1 MEKSY
6 YNVLET
12 LLLIYA
18 ADEGKLKIYLKKKVD
33 EPYKGYWT
41 LPSAP
46 LDNQTTLEDN
56 ANIIYK
62 SVTNLELTNIYEGKT
77 FSNLDRDQNNRIIGT
92 TFITLVDKTLI
103 DLKKDDDDK
112 SWFDVDELPKLGFDH
127 EAIIND
133 ITKELKQKIVTNY
146 DDMLLNCFPSDF
158 TLPEMQS
165 FYENMLGKTI
175 DRRNFHKKFAGQEL
189 VIDTGV
195 KTSKGTGRPG
205 ALYRFNTFKMKG
217 KRI

>member
-18 ADEGKLKIYLKKKVD
+18 ADEGKLKIYLKKKLD

-41 LPSAP
+41 IPNAP
-46 LDNQTTLEDN
+46 LDNQTTLEEN

-62 SVTNLELTNIYEGKT
+62 SMTSLDLTNILEGKT
-77 FSNLDRDQNNRIIGT
+77 FSDINRDPNGRIIGT
-92 TFITLVDKTLI
+92 TFITITDKTLV
-103 DLKKDDDDK
+103 DLKKDDEDK
-112 SWFDVDELPKLGFDH
+112 AWFDVDELPKLGFDH
-127 EAIIND
+127 EKIINE

-146 DDMLLNCFPSDF
+146 NDMLLKCFPSDF
-158 TLPEMQS
+158 TLPEMQN

-175 DRRNFHKKFAGQEL
+175 DRRNFHKKFASQEL

-195 KTSKGTGRPG
+195 KTSKAIGRPG
-205 ALYRFNTFKMKG
+205 ALYRFNTSKMKG
-217 KRI
+217 KRL